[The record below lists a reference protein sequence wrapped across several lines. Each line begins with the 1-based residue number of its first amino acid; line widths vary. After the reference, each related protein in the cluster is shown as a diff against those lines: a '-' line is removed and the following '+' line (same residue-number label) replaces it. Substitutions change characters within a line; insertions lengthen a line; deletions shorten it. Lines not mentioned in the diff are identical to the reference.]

1 MLARVGGDFLP
12 FSIPFYAAPSLIS
25 SVSVDTGPKR
35 VYSRKESAGLSD
47 FFAITMV
54 VVWISART
62 RARVT
67 FESPCIVK
75 VMIMTS
81 VVGFPNASHSRGA
94 SHYTPYAR
102 CHRHRIQ

>member
-1 MLARVGGDFLP
+1 MNVTAMLACDGEDFLP

-47 FFAITMV
+47 FFVIAMM
-54 VVWISART
+54 VWISART

-67 FESPCIVK
+67 L
-75 VMIMTS
+75 
-81 VVGFPNASHSRGA
+81 SHLE
-94 SHYTPYAR
+94 
-102 CHRHRIQ
+102 